1 MAWNEPGGGKKEKD
15 PWGGKNNN
23 QGPPDLDEV
32 MKKLQDKLGGAFGGG
47 SGSGG
52 GMPGGSIKL
61 FSGLGVLVVVAWF
74 FFGFYQVSQG
84 EEGVILRFGS
94 YNTTVGPGLQWNPPL
109 IDRVYKVNV
118 QRLESMSSRANM
130 LTLDENIVEV
140 GLVVQYRIGSAKD
153 YVLEMSRP
161 EVGLHHATE
170 SALRHVV
177 GSTSMSDVITEGRE
191 VMGQQV
197 HKRLQ
202 EILDRYGSGLEV
214 RKVSIQDSDPPK
226 AVKASFDDVIK
237 AKEDKERLKNEAESY
252 ANTVVPESRG
262 FAQRQFEEASAYK
275 EEVIARAQGEA
286 SRFKRVLTEYEK
298 APKVTR
304 QRLYLETMETVLAN
318 SSKVMI
324 DVDGGNN
331 MIYLPLDKIMSQ
343 TQSANRSQSSISIN
357 PEAAQNVIREGAS
370 FTDRARNIQNMR
382 RREVR

>member
-1 MAWNEPGGGKKEKD
+1 MAWNEPGGGKKKD
-15 PWGGKNNN
+15 PWGGKDNK

-32 MKKLQDKLGGAFGGG
+32 MKKLQDKLNGVLGNGGG
-47 SGSGG
+47 SGGG
-52 GMPGGSIKL
+52 VPGGSMKM
-61 FSGLGVLVVVAWF
+61 FSGLGVLAVLGWF

-94 YNTTVGPGLQWNPPL
+94 YSTTVGPGLQWNPPL
-109 IDRVYKVNV
+109 IDRVYTVNT
-118 QRLESMSSRANM
+118 QRLESLNSRANM

-161 EVGLHHATE
+161 EAGLHHATE

-197 HKRLQ
+197 HVRLQ
-202 EILDRYGSGLEV
+202 NILDRYHSGLEI

-252 ANTVVPESRG
+252 ANSVVPESRG
-262 FAQRQFEEASAYK
+262 YAQRQFEEASAYK
-275 EEVIARAQGEA
+275 EEVVARAQGEA
-286 SRFKRVLTEYEK
+286 SRFKRVLIEYEK

-304 QRLYLETMETVLAN
+304 QRLYLETMESVLSN
-318 SSKVMI
+318 TTKVMV

-343 TQSANRSQSSISIN
+343 SQNTNRNQSPISVD
-357 PEAAQNVIREGAS
+357 PEAVQNAIRKSSGL
-370 FTDRARNIQNMR
+370 TDRARNIQDMR
-382 RREVR
+382 RRELR